1 MDNVTAPLAPE
12 TLELHRRISARA
24 VIAGIL
30 VGLALAA
37 TMIALGT
44 AIGITAFS
52 RTESPRGF
60 GIGVAVWFL
69 VSFSAGAF
77 GGGWVAAG
85 AARALRRRDGI
96 LHAIV
101 TWAAMTLATSSLVG
115 GVMHRVVVGMLG
127 NRSLDG
133 EAGGHAMS
141 QLAGAQFG
149 AWGAFAVL
157 FVPMLAALAGGL
169 LGAARERHVLG
180 VTTTKRERVV
190 VSAPLGPTPAR

>member
-12 TLELHRRISARA
+12 TLELHRRISARG

-44 AIGITAFS
+44 AVGITAFPHS
-52 RTESPRGF
+52 GSVRGV
-60 GIGVAVWFL
+60 GIGFAAWFL
-69 VSFSAGAF
+69 VSFTVAAF

-85 AARALRRRDGI
+85 ASRALRRRDGV

-101 TWAAMTLATSSLVG
+101 TWAAMALATSSLIG
-115 GVMHRVVVGMLG
+115 GVMHRVAAGMLG
-127 NRSLDG
+127 SRSLDG
-133 EAGGHAMS
+133 EPGGGMS

-149 AWGAFAVL
+149 AWGAFASL
-157 FVPMLAALAGGL
+157 FIPMLAAIAGGL
-169 LGAARERHVLG
+169 IGASRERQALG
-180 VTTTKRERVV
+180 LPRKPRVS
-190 VSAPLGPTPAR
+190 VSDPLGRPAAP